1 MSLIQQICQIQ
12 TFLLGRKKYC
22 IYFSVYVCV
31 YKIRIQTNF
40 LNHTFF
46 FYCTTVLL
54 SLHRGILYLPFT
66 CTLVFTMLPLFA
78 GSVGRLHGRPTTKR
92 EASYW
97 KCGTAERLSPSP
109 EITEADLYVL
119 LKKLQA
125 NYYICLFCF
134 FISILWVNESR
145 TFCCFF
151 FCFAWCL
158 MKGMIDNR

>member
-12 TFLLGRKKYC
+12 TFLLGLKKYC

-31 YKIRIQTNF
+31 YKIRIKLLFSIILFF
-40 LNHTFF
+40 LLHHSAIE
-46 FYCTTVLL
+46 L
-54 SLHRGILYLPFT
+54 SLHQGILYLPFT
-66 CTLVFTMLPLFA
+66 CTPTMCYFTMLPLFA

-119 LKKLQA
+119 LQKKKLQA

-134 FISILWVNESR
+134 FYFHIVSKW
-145 TFCCFF
+145 
-151 FCFAWCL
+151 
-158 MKGMIDNR
+158 K